1 MSLHFTEQEFE
12 SRENK
17 VIKSMKEK
25 NLDALLLFRQESM
38 YWLTGYDTFGYVFFQ
53 CLVLTSV
60 GNKILLTRVPD
71 LRQAQNTSNIKDI
84 RIWVDRDNT
93 KPADELKS
101 ILIELNLENK
111 NLGVEYE
118 AYGLT
123 GRNAMMLNESLSN
136 FAKLHDESFLITKHR
151 LVKTEQEIIYI
162 KKAAELADKALEKAW
177 ELSHPGANESDILS
191 AMQSAIFSG
200 GGDYPGNEFII
211 GSGPNALLCRYFSG
225 RRKLD
230 LVDQLTLEFAGVF
243 RHYHSALMRTIPIG
257 KPKQEHLELHEI
269 CFEALCACE
278 ENLKV
283 GNTAGDVYEQHRLV
297 VDKSKYKSARLNA
310 CGYSLGST
318 FAPNWMDW
326 PMLYENNP
334 VKIEKNQVFFMHM
347 ILMHSETK
355 TAMNLGET
363 YIVTDTGCDRL
374 GKLKLDLIIGK

>member
-1 MSLHFTEQEFE
+1 MSLHFAEEEFE
-12 SRENK
+12 SREHK

-53 CLVLTSV
+53 CLVLTSL
-60 GNKILLTRVPD
+60 GDKILLTRAPD

-84 RIWVDRDNT
+84 RIWVDKDNNN
-93 KPADELKS
+93 PAEELKS
-101 ILIELNLENK
+101 ILVELNLENK

-123 GRNAMMLNESLSN
+123 GKNAMMLNESLSN
-136 FAKLHDESFLITKHR
+136 FANLNDESFLITKHR
-151 LVKTEQEIIYI
+151 LVKSNQEIIYV
-162 KKAAELADKALEKAW
+162 KKAAELADNALEKAW
-177 ELSHPGANESDILS
+177 ELSHPGADESDILS
-191 AMQSAIFSG
+191 AMQGAIFSG
-200 GGDYPGNEFII
+200 GGDYPSNEFII
-211 GSGPNALLCRYFSG
+211 GSGPNSLLCRYFSG

-230 LVDQLTLEFAGVF
+230 PFDQLTLEFAGVY

-257 KPKQEHLELHEI
+257 KAKKEHLELYEI
-269 CFEALCACE
+269 CLEALEACE
-278 ENLKV
+278 NKLKV
-283 GNTAGDVYEQHRLV
+283 GNTVGDVFKEHRLV

-310 CGYSLGST
+310 CGYSLGAT

-334 VKIEKNQVFFMHM
+334 VIIKKNHVFFMHM
-347 ILMHSETK
+347 ILMHSETQ

-363 YIVTDTGCDRL
+363 YIVSDIGSERL
-374 GKLKLDLIIGK
+374 GKLSLDLIIG

>member
-1 MSLHFTEQEFE
+1 MALHFTKQEFE
-12 SRENK
+12 FRENK
-17 VIKSMKEK
+17 VIQSMKEK

-53 CLVLTSV
+53 CLVLTAA
-60 GNKILLTRVPD
+60 GKKILLTRIPD

-84 RIWVDRDNT
+84 RIWIDKESNN
-93 KPADELKS
+93 PANELKS
-101 ILIELNLENK
+101 ILVELNLENK

-123 GRNAMMLNESLSN
+123 GKNAMILNKSLN
-136 FAKLHDESFLITKHR
+136 DFAKLHDESFLVTKHR
-151 LVKTEQEIIYI
+151 LVKSDQEIKYI

-177 ELSHPGANESDILS
+177 ELSHPGADESDILS
-191 AMQSAIFSG
+191 AMQGAIFSG

-230 LVDQLTLEFAGVF
+230 PIDQLTLEFAGVY

-257 KPKQEHLELHEI
+257 KAKPEHLELHKI
-269 CFEALCACE
+269 CLEVLSACE
-278 ENLKV
+278 SKLQA
-283 GNTAGDVYEQHRLV
+283 GNTVGDIFEQHRLII
-297 VDKSKYKSARLNA
+297 DKTKYKSARLNA
-310 CGYSLGST
+310 CGYSLGAT

-334 VKIEKNQVFFMHM
+334 VIIEKNQVFFMHM
-347 ILMHSETK
+347 ILMHSETQ

-363 YIVTDTGCDRL
+363 YLVSDTSCERL
-374 GKLKLDLIIGK
+374 GKLRLDLMVG

>member
-1 MSLHFTEQEFE
+1 MGLHFSQEEFK
-12 SRENK
+12 SRKSK
-17 VIKSMKEK
+17 VLKSMDEK
-25 NLDALLLFRQESM
+25 NLDALIMFRQESM

-53 CLVLTSV
+53 CLVLTSA

-84 RIWVDRDNT
+84 RIWIDKESNN
-93 KPADELKS
+93 PANELKS
-101 ILIELNLENK
+101 ILVELNLENK

-123 GRNAMMLNESLSN
+123 GKNAMILNKSLN
-136 FAKLHDESFLITKHR
+136 DFAKLHDESFLVTKHR
-151 LVKTEQEIIYI
+151 LVKSDQEIEYI

-177 ELSHPGANESDILS
+177 ELSHPGADESDILS
-191 AMQSAIFSG
+191 AMQAAIFSG

-230 LVDQLTLEFAGVF
+230 PIDQLTLEFAGVY

-257 KPKQEHLELHEI
+257 KAKPEHLKLHQI
-269 CFEALCACE
+269 CLEVLSACE
-278 ENLKV
+278 SKLQA
-283 GNTAGDVYEQHRLV
+283 GNTVGDIFEQHRLII
-297 VDKSKYKSARLNA
+297 DKTKYKSARLNA
-310 CGYSLGST
+310 CGYSLGAT

-334 VKIEKNQVFFMHM
+334 VIIEKNQVFFMHM
-347 ILMHSETK
+347 ILMHSETQ

-363 YIVTDTGCDRL
+363 YLVSDTGCERL
-374 GKLKLDLIIGK
+374 GKLTLDLMVG

>member
-1 MSLHFTEQEFE
+1 MALHFTEQDFE
-12 SRENK
+12 SRKNK
-17 VIKSMKEK
+17 IVKSMKEK

-53 CLVLTSV
+53 CLVLTSA

-84 RIWVDRDNT
+84 RIWVDRDNNN
-93 KPADELKS
+93 PADELKS

-123 GRNAMMLNESLSN
+123 GRNAMMLNKSLNN
-136 FAKLHDESFLITKHR
+136 FAKLHDESFLITRYR
-151 LVKTEQEIIYI
+151 LVKSNQEIKYI

-177 ELSHPGANESDILS
+177 ELSHPHADESDILS
-191 AMQSAIFSG
+191 AMQGAIFSG

-230 LVDQLTLEFAGVF
+230 PFDQLTLEFAGVY

-257 KPKQEHLELHEI
+257 KAKTEHLELHEI
-269 CFEALCACE
+269 CLEALFACE
-278 ENLKV
+278 GKLKA
-283 GNTAGDVYEQHRLV
+283 GNTVGDVFEQHRLV
-297 VDKSKYKSARLNA
+297 IDKSKYKSARLNA
-310 CGYSLGST
+310 CGYSLGAT

-326 PMLYENNP
+326 PMLYANNP
-334 VKIEKNQVFFMHM
+334 VPIEINQVFFIHM
-347 ILMHSETK
+347 ILMHSESQ

-363 YIVTDTGCDRL
+363 YLVTKEGCERL
-374 GKLKLDLIIGK
+374 GKLSLDLVIG